1 MAPTNQKRKNDKAQ
15 IKDGNF
21 RKEGKA
27 SGGVNKKK
35 KWIPHNKIFE
45 GSIKE
50 GQGFAFKKKEKIRH
64 EYNKLLRR
72 ERKKNPK
79 ANVAYKEE
87 YPEHLK
93 HLYLAEAEQ
102 LRKQAWENRVNRSKL
117 RMRGQMKDGTENNA
131 DVPGTDLT
139 GGSELTD
146 SASGNPEPTTS
157 EQESFPIS
165 NRMRKKIQRKTSY
178 QKTKEEF
185 ENIQE
190 KRRLKKEAYLKNKQQ
205 REEAIHRYKQ
215 KKVETFR
222 LLSQKTKKGQPNL
235 NVQMEY
241 LLQKIQG
248 ADK

>member
-21 RKEGKA
+21 RKERKS

-35 KWIPHNKIFE
+35 KWIPHNKFFE
-45 GSIKE
+45 GSVKE
-50 GQGFAFKKKEKIRH
+50 GQGFAFKKKEKVRH
-64 EYNKLLRR
+64 EYNKLLRK

-79 ANVAYKEE
+79 ANVVYKEE

-93 HLYLAEAEQ
+93 HLYLAEDEQ

-117 RMRGQMKDGTENNA
+117 RMKGQMKDGTEKNA
-131 DVPGTDLT
+131 DIPDTDLT
-139 GGSELTD
+139 GGSELMD

-165 NRMRKKIQRKTSY
+165 NRMRKKMQRKTSY

-185 ENIQE
+185 ENIRE

-205 REEAIHRYKQ
+205 REEAIQRYKQ

-248 ADK
+248 TDK